1 MIFSDL
7 SKNITLFNFANL
19 NYSDWDETDR
29 IIIRIFYNFKNVVDN
44 FQNSVGSVKRQY
56 FFNKNQISAVVD
68 KVIF

>member
-44 FQNSVGSVKRQY
+44 FQNSVGNVKRQY